1 MQFDTESDHEAEV
14 RVPTS
19 LIDVIFL
26 LLIFFMVTYSFP
38 DIYKKKLDIRLP
50 QAKAADVEKRE
61 VKKALI
67 EMDAGGRIALN
78 GQEVTLSTL
87 EVRLKQ
93 PEANFKAAILKA
105 DERLSHGVVTK
116 VLGICRDAGI
126 LDIAIAV
133 R

>member
-1 MQFDTESDHEAEV
+1 M
-14 RVPTS
+14 
-19 LIDVIFL
+19 IDVIFL

-50 QAKAADVEKRE
+50 QAKAANVEKRE

-67 EMDAGGRIALN
+67 EMDTGGRIALN
-78 GQEVTLSTL
+78 GQEVTLTTL
-87 EVRLKQ
+87 ETRLKEPQ
-93 PEANFKAAILKA
+93 ANFKAAIIKA
-105 DERLSHGVVTK
+105 DERLSHGRVTQ
-116 VLGICRDAGI
+116 VLGLCRDAGI